1 MVVSGWVR
9 VFHNKSE
16 ALLTSTTAGIGE
28 AMLRRVPVLGNEQQ
42 DFRDLGLLMVRLMER
57 ATSLLD
63 PTSLELR
70 NPERWKEPIKS
81 FLQRTV
87 NSNSAEL
94 LKVRAIKCVEL
105 DFNINNIG
113 YILTPLSGHLLF

>member
-1 MVVSGWVR
+1 V
-9 VFHNKSE
+9 
-16 ALLTSTTAGIGE
+16 L
-28 AMLRRVPVLGNEQQ
+28 VLGNKQQ
-42 DFRDLGLLMVRLMER
+42 DFRNLGLLIIRLIER
-57 ATSLLD
+57 TTSLLD

-81 FLQRTV
+81 FLQKTV

-94 LKVRAIKCVEL
+94 LKVQAIKYVEL

-113 YILTPLSGHLLF
+113 YILILLSGYLLF